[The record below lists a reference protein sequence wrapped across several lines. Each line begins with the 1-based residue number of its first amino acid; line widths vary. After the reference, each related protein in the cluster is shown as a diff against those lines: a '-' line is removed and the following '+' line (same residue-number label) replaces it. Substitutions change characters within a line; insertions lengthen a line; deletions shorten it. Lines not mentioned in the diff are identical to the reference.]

1 MKKTVFGVLLLL
13 VCWAAFASTGWG
25 WQETLT
31 IEEEYQNYIFKG
43 QFRDDMPVPAF
54 AGEVLFSYEVQSPGA
69 NKHERFYFSGR
80 TGEDSIEVRHT
91 WATFWRFRAGRP
103 SEETLKVAFKE
114 GGEYPL
120 AMTTLEF
127 PGCTK
132 KETAVLKMLSL
143 KDKILDYRIIL
154 PECLKEA
161 LKKEKE
167 KGQQP

>member
-1 MKKTVFGVLLLL
+1 MKKTVWGVLLFLI
-13 VCWAAFASTGWG
+13 CGAAFAPASSG

-31 IEEEYQNYIFKG
+31 IEQEFQNYVFKG

-54 AGEVLFSYEVQSPGA
+54 AGELLFSYEVQSPGA

-80 TGEDSIEVRHT
+80 TNEDSFEMRHT

-103 SEETLKVAFKE
+103 TEETLKVAFKE

-120 AMTTLEF
+120 AMTSLEF

-143 KDKILDYRIIL
+143 QDKILDYRIIL
-154 PECLKEA
+154 PDCLNEA
-161 LKKEKE
+161 LKKGKE